1 MERPALQ
8 QLLADITA
16 GRVDIVCMD
25 SPLEESGFEP
35 GVAPSFSQLAGQA
48 ERRSRSARRE
58 SRSLL
63 EGDRR
68 FESGFLQR
76 RVSNE
81 PRTDF
86 KPGAS
91 TSSSMTRSESV
102 KGYEYGRAQFVTLT
116 PEELKALDVESSK
129 VIDLEKFAPR
139 GDLDPVY
146 FDSSYYLYPD
156 GPIAV
161 EALRVIGAGSG

>member
-1 MERPALQ
+1 MSCRM
-8 QLLADITA
+8 
-16 GRVDIVCMD
+16 V
-25 SPLEESGFEP
+25 SG
-35 GVAPSFSQLAGQA
+35 
-48 ERRSRSARRE
+48 
-58 SRSLL
+58 
-63 EGDRR
+63 DHK

-86 KPGAS
+86 EPGAS

-116 PEELKALDVESSK
+116 LEELKALDVESSK

-156 GPIAV
+156 AQSRSKRC
-161 EALRVIGAGSG
+161 A